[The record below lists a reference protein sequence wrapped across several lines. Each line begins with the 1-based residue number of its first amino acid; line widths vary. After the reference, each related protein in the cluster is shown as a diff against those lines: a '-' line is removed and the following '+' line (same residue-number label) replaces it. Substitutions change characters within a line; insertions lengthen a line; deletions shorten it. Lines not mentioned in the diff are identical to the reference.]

1 MQAVCP
7 QKELTE
13 GLGTTLFLPL
23 QSHVFF
29 FFFLNGTEY
38 LTSQINAS
46 QYIGYF
52 SLSVLSSQVF

>member
-13 GLGTTLFLPL
+13 GLGTTLFLSL
-23 QSHVFF
+23 QSRVFC
-29 FFFLNGTEY
+29 FFLNRTEY

-52 SLSVLSSQVF
+52 SLAVLSSQVF